1 MLLQEN
7 ENIKKILIIR
17 LSSIGDII
25 LTTELIRLIRKRFP
39 DATIDFLIQKEYKE
53 LLRFNSRINNI
64 IEYDKKLSLNEINDA
79 RNEYLKGEKYDL
91 VVDLHN
97 NVRTRH
103 WRRGIYKNLVK
114 VRKYRLEKL
123 ALVHINNS
131 FNSMPHVTDRYY
143 NVVSHLGIE
152 KDNRGLEVWLE
163 DENAYK
169 AVENST
175 ANKVIGIAP
184 GAKHFTKM
192 YPKEKI
198 ILLFEKLMVIYP
210 NYKFKIF
217 GIDEDKP
224 LAEKFIKLNKTAVS
238 DFCGELTLLETAK
251 ELDSCDVL
259 ISNDSGLMHLA
270 AARKVPSLA
279 IFGSTVPQFGF
290 TPYGNRS
297 EIVEIDLD
305 CRPCT
310 HIGRDKC
317 PKGHFNCMNL
327 IENDIIL
334 EKLERL
340 LNGYG

>member
-1 MLLQEN
+1 
-7 ENIKKILIIR
+7 
-17 LSSIGDII
+17 
-25 LTTELIRLIRKRFP
+25 
-39 DATIDFLIQKEYKE
+39 
-53 LLRFNSRINNI
+53 
-64 IEYDKKLSLNEINDA
+64 
-79 RNEYLKGEKYDL
+79 
-91 VVDLHN
+91 
-97 NVRTRH
+97 
-103 WRRGIYKNLVK
+103 
-114 VRKYRLEKL
+114 
-123 ALVHINNS
+123 
-131 FNSMPHVTDRYY
+131 
-143 NVVSHLGIE
+143 
-152 KDNRGLEVWLE
+152 
-163 DENAYK
+163 
-169 AVENST
+169 
-175 ANKVIGIAP
+175 
-184 GAKHFTKM
+184 M

-238 DFCGELTLLETAK
+238 NFCGELTLLETAK

>member
-64 IEYDKKLSLNEINDA
+64 IEYDKKLSLYEINDA